1 MIQTAR
7 EKREQLIFLGVMAVL
22 GLLAVVGGIGYGLEL
37 DERVGPGLMPFAAG
51 VLMLLTVAVQ
61 LLRRLRTPVSEPEP
75 EPEVGTEA
83 ELEPAAELAAGP
95 GAEPATATGESEDA
109 DVVADAATPDG
120 RRVATIFAMI
130 VLAVAA
136 TYLIGM
142 LLSVSLLVGAL
153 FLLNDRTRPVAAVI
167 AAVAAGLFGWLVFET
182 LLDVPLPTGLLG
194 LI

>member
-37 DERVGPGLMPFAAG
+37 DERVGPGVMPFAAG

-61 LLRRLRTPVSEPEP
+61 LLRRLRTPVA
-75 EPEVGTEA
+75 EPEVGSEA
-83 ELEPAAELAAGP
+83 ELEPAAGE
-95 GAEPATATGESEDA
+95 GAD
-109 DVVADAATPDG
+109 ADAATPDG
-120 RRVATIFAMI
+120 RRVATIFVMI

>member
-75 EPEVGTEA
+75 EVGTEA
-83 ELEPAAELAAGP
+83 ELEPAAELAAGS

-153 FLLNDRTRPVAAVI
+153 FLLNDRTKPVTALI

>member
-61 LLRRLRTPVSEPEP
+61 LLRRLRTPVS

-153 FLLNDRTRPVAAVI
+153 FLLNDRTKPVTALI

>member
-61 LLRRLRTPVSEPEP
+61 LQRRLRMPVAEPAT
-75 EPEVGTEA
+75 GSGA
-83 ELEPAAELAAGP
+83 ELEPAAGP
-95 GAEPATATGESEDA
+95 GEGTDTDVDA
-109 DVVADAATPDG
+109 DSDTDAAAAADGATPDG

-153 FLLNDRTRPVAAVI
+153 FLLNDRTKPVTALI

>member
-7 EKREQLIFLGVMAVL
+7 EKREQLIFLGVMAAL
-22 GLLAVVGGIGYGLEL
+22 GLAAVVGGLGYGLEL

-51 VLMLLTVAVQ
+51 VLMLLTVGVQ
-61 LLRRLRTPVSEPEP
+61 LLRRLRMPV
-75 EPEVGTEA
+75 V
-83 ELEPAAELAAGP
+83 EL
-95 GAEPATATGESEDA
+95 GAEEGEDA
-109 DVVADAATPDG
+109 ESGAPDA
-120 RRVATIFAMI
+120 RRVATIFVMI
-130 VLAVAA
+130 VLAVVA

-153 FLLNDRTRPVAAVI
+153 FLLNDRTKPVAAVI
-167 AAVAAGLFGWLVFET
+167 AAGAAGLFGWLVFET